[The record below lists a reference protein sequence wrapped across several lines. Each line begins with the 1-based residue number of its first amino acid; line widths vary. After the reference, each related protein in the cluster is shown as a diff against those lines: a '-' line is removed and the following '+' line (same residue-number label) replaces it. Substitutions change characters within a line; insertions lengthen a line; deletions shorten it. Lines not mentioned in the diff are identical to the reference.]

1 MAGEAEFASE
11 LAKPSP
17 SYQSLSKHAVE
28 PLEINH
34 VAEKKLVQKLDFHI
48 IPIVMLLYLFS
59 FLDRVNIGNARLYGM
74 EEDLGLHGNQYQT
87 AVSILFV
94 TYLLSELPSNLV
106 LKKFRPSRWISF
118 ITTAWGII
126 ATLTGITKSYGGL
139 IVCRLLLGLVEG
151 GLFPVGPCAGSR
163 QLSRGAAVYLTLFY
177 TKRELALRIG
187 YLFVSAAIAGAV
199 GGLLAYAIGTLDHV
213 SGQRGWRWILIIEG
227 LPSFVLGIATWFLL
241 ADNPESAYYL
251 SHDEKDLMRL
261 RRERQAGQTES
272 AQKFHKND
280 VYAGLKDWKI
290 YAFCA
295 GQFGTDTMLYGYST
309 FLPTIIKG
317 LGKWS
322 TAQTQALTIPCY
334 CVGALTYVVV
344 ASLSDRQQ
352 KRGLYSVIFGA
363 ISVIGYG
370 VLISNSSMG
379 VHYFGCFLVAMGLY
393 VCCGLP
399 LAWLPSNQ
407 PRMANI
413 DSVLQGVSILG
424 PLNEQTRKIL
434 NKEAT
439 AFLALLHRSF
449 NVKRKE
455 LLQRRVIRQAELD
468 KGILPDF
475 LPETKHIRDND
486 AWRGAPPAP
495 GLVDRRVEI
504 TGPTD
509 RKMVVNALNSNVW
522 TYMADFEDSSAPT
535 WDNMINGQVNLYDA
549 IRKQVDF
556 KQGEKEYK
564 LRNDRTLPTLIA
576 RARGWHLEE
585 KHLTV
590 DGEPISGSLF
600 DFGLYFFH
608 NAHELVKTGTG
619 PYFYL
624 PKMES
629 HLEARLWNDVFNVA
643 QDSIGMRRGTIRG
656 TVLIETIVAAFEMD
670 EIIFELRDHSAGLNC
685 GRWDY
690 IFSVIKKFREN
701 SNFVLPDRSAVTMT
715 VPFMDAYVKLLIKT
729 CHRRGVHAM
738 GGMAAQ
744 IPIKDNK
751 EANDAAMA
759 NVYNDKLREVRA
771 GHDGTWVAHPA
782 LAAIASEVFN
792 KHMPTPNQM
801 FVRREDVNIIANDLL
816 NMNMPGTVTEDGIR
830 KNLNIGLG
838 YMEGWLKGIGCVPI
852 NYLMEDAAT
861 AEVSRSQLWQW
872 CRHGVTTAEG
882 KRVDK
887 AYAQKLLK
895 EQADELA
902 SKAPKGNKYQLAAQ
916 YFAGQ
921 VTGEDYADFLT
932 SLLYN
937 EITAVGPAAKL

>member
-1 MAGEAEFASE
+1 MSIQE
-11 LAKPSP
+11 
-17 SYQSLSKHAVE
+17 SL
-28 PLEINH
+28 
-34 VAEKKLVQKLDFHI
+34 
-48 IPIVMLLYLFS
+48 
-59 FLDRVNIGNARLYGM
+59 
-74 EEDLGLHGNQYQT
+74 
-87 AVSILFV
+87 
-94 TYLLSELPSNLV
+94 
-106 LKKFRPSRWISF
+106 
-118 ITTAWGII
+118 
-126 ATLTGITKSYGGL
+126 
-139 IVCRLLLGLVEG
+139 
-151 GLFPVGPCAGSR
+151 
-163 QLSRGAAVYLTLFY
+163 
-177 TKRELALRIG
+177 
-187 YLFVSAAIAGAV
+187 
-199 GGLLAYAIGTLDHV
+199 
-213 SGQRGWRWILIIEG
+213 
-227 LPSFVLGIATWFLL
+227 
-241 ADNPESAYYL
+241 
-251 SHDEKDLMRL
+251 
-261 RRERQAGQTES
+261 
-272 AQKFHKND
+272 
-280 VYAGLKDWKI
+280 
-290 YAFCA
+290 
-295 GQFGTDTMLYGYST
+295 
-309 FLPTIIKG
+309 
-317 LGKWS
+317 
-322 TAQTQALTIPCY
+322 
-334 CVGALTYVVV
+334 
-344 ASLSDRQQ
+344 
-352 KRGLYSVIFGA
+352 
-363 ISVIGYG
+363 
-370 VLISNSSMG
+370 
-379 VHYFGCFLVAMGLY
+379 
-393 VCCGLP
+393 
-399 LAWLPSNQ
+399 
-407 PRMANI
+407 
-413 DSVLQGVSILG
+413 LQGVSILG
-424 PLNEQTRKIL
+424 PLNDQMRKIL

-449 NVKRKE
+449 NAQRND
-455 LLQRRVIRQAELD
+455 LLQYRVIRQAELD
-468 KGILPDF
+468 KGVLPDF
-475 LPETKHIRDND
+475 LPETRHIREND

-535 WDNMINGQVNLYDA
+535 WDNMVSGQINLYDA
-549 IRKQVDF
+549 IRRQVDF
-556 KQGEKEYK
+556 KNGEKEYK
-564 LRNDRTLPTLIA
+564 LRSDRNLPTLIA

-585 KHLTV
+585 KHFTV

-608 NAHELVKTGTG
+608 NAHELVKRGTG

-624 PKMES
+624 PKIES

-643 QDSIGMRRGTIRG
+643 QDFVGMPRGTIRA

-670 EIIFELRDHSAGLNC
+670 EIIYELRDHSAGLNC

-690 IFSVIKKFREN
+690 IFSVIKKFRQN
-701 SNFVLPDRSAVTMT
+701 PNFVLPDRSAVTMT

-729 CHRRGVHAM
+729 CHKRGVHAM

-744 IPIKDNK
+744 IPIKENK

-759 NVYNDKLREVRA
+759 NVYADKVREVRA

-801 FVRREDVNIIANDLL
+801 FVRREEVHVTANDLL
-816 NMNMPGTVTEDGIR
+816 NMNMPGAITEEGIR

-872 CRHGVTTAEG
+872 CRHEVTTAEG
-882 KRVDK
+882 KKVDK

-902 SKAPKGNKYQLAAQ
+902 SKAQKGNKYHLAAQ

-937 EITAVGPAAKL
+937 EITSVGPAAKL